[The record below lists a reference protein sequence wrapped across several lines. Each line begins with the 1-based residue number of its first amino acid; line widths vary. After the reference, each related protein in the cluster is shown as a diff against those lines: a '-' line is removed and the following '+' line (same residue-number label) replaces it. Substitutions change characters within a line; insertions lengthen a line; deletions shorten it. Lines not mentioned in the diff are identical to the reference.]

1 MSNNKWGKVLQM
13 YSNKYTIRQ
22 LLSYAMNVYYWSVNE
37 LGGHNLVF
45 LLIDCVTKKKT
56 TLYRGGL
63 Q

>member
-1 MSNNKWGKVLQM
+1 MLQM